1 MVPRGGETPAAAPAL
16 LRSGWVAKAP
26 SLLALSVSQEQG
38 EAALKDLCLE
48 VWFALGQRWWHL
60 LLQSGGRGR
69 RRRMRPSSPT
79 FSAAEVAVAESPF
92 LK

>member
-16 LRSGWVAKAP
+16 LRSGWVAKAL

-48 VWFALGQRWWHL
+48 VWFALGQRW
-60 LLQSGGRGR
+60 
-69 RRRMRPSSPT
+69 
-79 FSAAEVAVAESPF
+79 
-92 LK
+92 